1 MKKSSSELK
10 SIAKETL
17 IGHYGLPMGAYV
29 LLCLV
34 SGVITMV
41 LTAVF
46 PLTNTVSSILY
57 MICTIIVS
65 LLTAIFSTG
74 LAYLL
79 LNMSR
84 HRDTS
89 LKDLFFGFSH
99 QPDRIIVLTLLIG
112 LIATACVFPGIIFLI
127 FGDFAG
133 LFMVRLL
140 GILLLIGG
148 CLLAFYFTFSYSQV
162 FYLYLDHPEKGVWEL
177 MRESQELMRGNKGRY
192 FYLIISFFGLLLLS
206 VFTCYIGL
214 LWLAPYMEM
223 TQLLFYRDLIGEL

>member
-1 MKKSSSELK
+1 
-10 SIAKETL
+10 
-17 IGHYGLPMGAYV
+17 
-29 LLCLV
+29 
-34 SGVITMV
+34 
-41 LTAVF
+41 
-46 PLTNTVSSILY
+46 
-57 MICTIIVS
+57 
-65 LLTAIFSTG
+65 
-74 LAYLL
+74 
-79 LNMSR
+79 MSR

-99 QPDRIIVLTLLIG
+99 QPDRIILLTLLIG

>member
-1 MKKSSSELK
+1 MSCSVWSR
-10 SIAKETL
+10 
-17 IGHYGLPMGAYV
+17 
-29 LLCLV
+29 
-34 SGVITMV
+34 VITMV

-99 QPDRIIVLTLLIG
+99 QPDRIILLTLLIG

-162 FYLYLDHPEKGVWEL
+162 FYLYLDHPEKGCG
-177 MRESQELMRGNKGRY
+177 S
-192 FYLIISFFGLLLLS
+192 
-206 VFTCYIGL
+206 
-214 LWLAPYMEM
+214 
-223 TQLLFYRDLIGEL
+223 